1 MKERVLALKNRHIN
15 ATTQEE
21 KDAVYLEMKKLQ
33 DEDADAWAWAMVENL
48 KETNNEA
55 RAFIVKNQLEEI
67 LPIIS
72 AAYIAKNYFG
82 KSKEWFYQKMNGNIV
97 NGKPAQFSKEEIET
111 LNLALQ
117 DISQKIGS
125 IRVFH

>member
-117 DISQKIGS
+117 DISLKIGS